1 MAQSIDFSRAR
12 IDGRV
17 PVALFVI
24 GSWFMKL
31 NTLSTRS
38 CRSGRYAGTSG
49 GSASSLAS
57 RSSA

>member
-1 MAQSIDFSRAR
+1 MMAQSIDFSRAR

-31 NTLSTRS
+31 NILSNPFLPIRTLR
-38 CRSGRYAGTSG
+38 RHQRWLGEQLGEA
-49 GSASSLAS
+49 
-57 RSSA
+57 